1 MKSVSE
7 QKQSTP
13 KIAPSFGPNEKPE
26 TVKIVVI
33 HIFVCS
39 DNTNVLFHWKKKY
52 WHGRAQSNFELWPV
66 VLTGQTNYSLAKAH
80 IWPVKMLKHS
90 DKILLANINLL
101 LAFRKPRNE
110 VIRWHL
116 ICILQIYTCKH
127 LKHIMT

>member
-39 DNTNVLFHWKKKY
+39 DNTNVFSVQKLQAETKRGKY
-52 WHGRAQSNFELWPV
+52 I
-66 VLTGQTNYSLAKAH
+66 LAG
-80 IWPVKMLKHS
+80 
-90 DKILLANINLL
+90 N
-101 LAFRKPRNE
+101 
-110 VIRWHL
+110 
-116 ICILQIYTCKH
+116 C
-127 LKHIMT
+127 